1 MSECRVIREVFYVQV
16 GTESEARKGHYKVK
30 LFSEDLRIFQRMP
43 A

>member
-1 MSECRVIREVFYVQV
+1 MQGYPGSILYTV

-30 LFSEDLRIFQRMP
+30 LFGEDLRIFQRMP